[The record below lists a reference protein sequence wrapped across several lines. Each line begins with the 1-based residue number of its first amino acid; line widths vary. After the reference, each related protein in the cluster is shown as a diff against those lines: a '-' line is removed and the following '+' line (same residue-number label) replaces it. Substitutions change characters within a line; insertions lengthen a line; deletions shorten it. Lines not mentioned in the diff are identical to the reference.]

1 MTKINKVLITGI
13 NGQDGTFLAE
23 ELSSQGVEVH
33 GVGSPKELKNNFIGQ
48 DINLHDVSL
57 EMDSEISKLLSDIT
71 PDVVYHFAAQSSVS
85 RSFDDIRDTF
95 DTNVIITQSLLN
107 SIFLCSPNSRVILA
121 GSSEMFDVRAQQP
134 WDLDTP
140 LKPVNPYGESK
151 AINFLNANIYR
162 RMGLNLSTAI
172 LFNHE
177 SRRRPKHFFSRKV
190 IDSAIEVSKGLAPHI
205 KIGDFSLVR
214 DFGYAPEYMEAL
226 RKISELDVLE
236 DFVICTGKP
245 ISLLEFASSA
255 LIALGVED
263 HLKYIVSDP
272 SLIRQSDPP
281 RIEGAPFRATKKLGW
296 TAVHHGDSLVRLLT
310 SQAMQEIEITKN
322 A

>member
-1 MTKINKVLITGI
+1 MNKVLITGI

-23 ELSSQGVEVH
+23 MLSCQGIEVH
-33 GVGSPKELKNNFIGQ
+33 GVGSPKELRNNFIRQ
-48 DINLHDVSL
+48 EVTLHNVSL
-57 EMDSEISKLLSDIT
+57 EVDSEISKLLSDIT

-85 RSFDDIRDTF
+85 KSFDDIQGTF
-95 DTNVIITQSLLN
+95 DTNVAVTQSLLN
-107 SIFLCSPNSRVILA
+107 SINLYSPNSRVVLA
-121 GSSEMFDVRAQQP
+121 GSSEMFDVRAIQP
-134 WDLDTP
+134 WDIDTP

-151 AINFLNANIYR
+151 AINFLNGSMYR

-190 IDSAIEVSKGLAPHI
+190 IDSAIEVSKGLAPFI
-205 KIGDFSLVR
+205 SIGDFGLVR
-214 DFGYAPEYMEAL
+214 DFGYAPEYVDAIK
-226 RKISELDVLE
+226 KISELDVLE

-255 LIALGVED
+255 LLSLGVENYMN
-263 HLKYIVSDP
+263 YIVTDP

-281 RIEGAPFRATKKLGW
+281 RIVGAPTRATEKLGW

-310 SQAMQEIEITKN
+310 SQAVQEIEITKN

>member
-1 MTKINKVLITGI
+1 MPAINKVIITGI

-23 ELSSQGVEVH
+23 ILSCQGVEVH
-33 GVGSPKELKNNFIGQ
+33 GVGSPKELRNNFIRK
-48 DINLHDVSL
+48 DVTLHNVSL
-57 EMDSEISKLLSDIT
+57 DVDSEVSKLLSDIS

-85 RSFDDIRDTF
+85 RSFDDIRGTF
-95 DTNVIITQSLLN
+95 DTNVAITQSLLN
-107 SIFLCSPNSRVILA
+107 SVITYSPKSRIVLA

-134 WDLDTP
+134 WDIDTS

-151 AINFLNANIYR
+151 AINFLNANMYR

-190 IDSAIEVSKGLAPHI
+190 IDSAIEVSKGLAPCI
-205 KIGDFSLVR
+205 KIGDFSLIR
-214 DFGYAPEYMEAL
+214 DFGYAPEYVDAI

-255 LIALGVED
+255 LLSLGVED
-263 HLKYIVSDP
+263 HMDYIVSDP

-281 RIEGAPFRATKKLGW
+281 RIVGAPTRATEKLGW
-296 TAVHHGDSLVRLLT
+296 TAIHHGDSLVRLLT
-310 SQAMQEIEITKN
+310 SQALQEIEINKN

>member
-1 MTKINKVLITGI
+1 MTEINKVLITGI
-13 NGQDGTFLAE
+13 NGQDGTFLSE
-23 ELSSQGVEVH
+23 VLSSQGVEVH
-33 GVGSPKELKNNFIGQ
+33 GVGSPKELRNNFIGQ

-57 EMDSEISKLLSDIT
+57 EIDSDISKLLSDIT

-85 RSFDDIRDTF
+85 RSFEDIRGTF
-95 DTNVIITQSLLN
+95 EANVAITQSLLN
-107 SIFLCSPNSRVILA
+107 SIILYSPNSRVVLA
-121 GSSEMFDVRAQQP
+121 GSSEMFDVRAMQP
-134 WDLDTP
+134 WDVDTP
-140 LKPVNPYGESK
+140 LKPVYPYGESK
-151 AINFLNANIYR
+151 AINFLNAGMYR

-214 DFGYAPEYMEAL
+214 DFGYAPEYVDAI
-226 RKISELDVLE
+226 RKISDLEVLE

-255 LIALGVED
+255 LVSLGVED
-263 HLKYIVSDP
+263 YMNYIVSDP

-281 RIEGAPFRATKKLGW
+281 RITGAPNRATEKLGW

-310 SQAMQEIEITKN
+310 SQALQEIEITKN